1 MVLNKLANK
10 ADSYS
15 KELADIKYALD
26 ESSILAITDPK
37 GIITYVNDKFCK
49 LSKFTRKELIG
60 QDHRIIN
67 SGYHPKG
74 FFKDM
79 WKTIGRG
86 EVWRGEIKNRT
97 KDGHFYWVHS
107 TIVPFLN
114 DHGKPYQYVS
124 IRTDITEQKKAEY
137 ELQIAMENDF
147 RTSIKNLQN
156 SMFKLVKNK
165 DGKIIITLIEGKMTE
180 RIGHTTETIGG
191 KTIHEVFETRSAD
204 YFHSFFEKTFQGVP
218 CNFEFEFNKWIFYI
232 ELSPIKKEGKI
243 IEVIGSII
251 DITELKKSQELNAYL
266 ANHDFLTGLPNRR
279 FLEEKF
285 QEALTFAK
293 TNNHK
298 FALILLDFDRFKDIN
313 DTFGHPFG
321 DKLLKEI
328 SNRLKECIGKEHF
341 LSRFGGDEFCIL
353 LPEIK
358 EKSDLFSISE
368 KILEMTNKPIGID
381 DYELYL
387 TTSMGISMYPDDGE
401 TSEALIMNSAVA
413 LRRVK
418 DRGGNNFTLYTSDL
432 NELAKEN
439 FDLEIKLRKAIE
451 NQEFEL
457 FYQPIYDLARQEI
470 VCAEALIRWNH
481 PTLGTVSPAKFIPL
495 AEETGL
501 ITPIG
506 KWVIQ
511 EACKQ
516 NKSWQE
522 KGFRPLILGINVSAR
537 QFLNDNF
544 TNLIRDALHESG
556 LQPGYLN
563 LEITERMAIQD
574 IENNQRKL
582 KSLKEMGLTIS
593 LDDFGTGYSSLSC
606 LKHIPVD
613 YLKID
618 QSFIKEI
625 STNSQDYAIV
635 QAIIG
640 VAHSLNLTVI
650 AEGAE
655 LITQVHTLQSLKCDE
670 VQGYYFSKPLPAAE
684 FEKMLCEQVPVY

>member
-10 ADSYS
+10 ADSYN

-26 ESSILAITDPK
+26 ESSILAITDQK

-49 LSKFTRKELIG
+49 LSKFTRNELIG
-60 QDHRIIN
+60 QNHRIIN
-67 SGYHPKG
+67 SGYHPEG
-74 FFKDM
+74 FFMDM
-79 WKTIGRG
+79 WKTIGHG

-107 TIVPFLN
+107 TIVPFL
-114 DHGKPYQYVS
+114 DDDGKPYQYVS

-147 RTSIKNLQN
+147 RASIKNLQN

-165 DGKIIITLIEGKMTE
+165 DRKIIFTLIEGRMTE
-180 RIGHTTETIGG
+180 RIGHTTETAGG
-191 KTIHEVFETRSAD
+191 KTVHQIFETQLAD
-204 YFHSFFEKTFQGVP
+204 YLHSFFEKAFQGIP
-218 CNFEFEFNKWIFYI
+218 CNFEFKFIERIFHI

-285 QEALTFAK
+285 QESLTYAK

-298 FALILLDFDRFKDIN
+298 FALILLDFDRFKVIN

-328 SNRLKECIGKEHF
+328 SNRLNECIGKELF

-358 EKSDLFSISE
+358 EKGDLFSIVD
-368 KILEMTNKPIGID
+368 KILKMTKKPIGID

-387 TTSMGISMYPDDGE
+387 TASMGISMYPDDGE

-457 FYQPIYDLARQEI
+457 FYQPIYNLAGQEI
-470 VCAEALIRWNH
+470 VSAEALIRWNH

-511 EACKQ
+511 EACRQ

-544 TNLIRDALHESG
+544 TNLIRDTLHESG

-563 LEITERMAIQD
+563 IEITERMAIQD
-574 IENNQRKL
+574 IENNHRKL

-618 QSFIKEI
+618 QAFIKEI

-640 VAHSLNLTVI
+640 VAHSLNLTVV

-655 LITQVHTLQSLKCDE
+655 LIAQVQTLQSLKCDE

-684 FEKMLCEQVPVY
+684 FEQMLSEQVPAY